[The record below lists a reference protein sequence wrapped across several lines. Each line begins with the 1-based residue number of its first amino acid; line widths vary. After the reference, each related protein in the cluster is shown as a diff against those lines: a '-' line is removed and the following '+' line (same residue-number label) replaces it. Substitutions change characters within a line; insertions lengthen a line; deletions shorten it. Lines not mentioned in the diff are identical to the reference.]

1 MVSIGTLFA
10 FLVVAIA
17 VIVLRRTKPKM
28 ERPFRT
34 PSVPWLPIASAVTC
48 VALMASLAVETWL
61 RFLVWLVSV
70 WSSTSSTAAHTRGSL
85 PAVGRGGRRGARRG
99 EGRLIPATPRDARTD
114 VCTRLG
120 RVLKMQ
126 LALSL
131 RE

>member
-61 RFLVWLVSV
+61 RFLVWLRVGLVVYFFYGRTHSRL
-70 WSSTSSTAAHTRGSL
+70 APG
-85 PAVGRGGRRGARRG
+85 VGRGRRG
-99 EGRLIPATPRDARTD
+99 E
-114 VCTRLG
+114 LG
-120 RVLKMQ
+120 EDEVV
-126 LALSL
+126 
-131 RE
+131 